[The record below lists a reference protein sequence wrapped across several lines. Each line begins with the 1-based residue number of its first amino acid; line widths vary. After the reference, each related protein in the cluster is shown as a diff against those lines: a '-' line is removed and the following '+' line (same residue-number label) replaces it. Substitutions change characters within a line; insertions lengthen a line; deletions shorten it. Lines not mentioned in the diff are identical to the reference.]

1 MSHSPAAPTRLLVAV
16 AHPDDETFGC
26 GGLLLHAAAAG
37 TDTYVVCATRGEAGE
52 GGTGDEPL
60 GVVRE
65 RELRRAAAVLGVREV
80 TLLAHRDS
88 GMSGEP
94 EPGTLAAV
102 DPDALAA
109 ELEAHVA
116 RVRPEVVVTLDASD
130 GHRDHEVM
138 RDAAVAAATAAG
150 VPRVHLV
157 CLARSSMVRWVE
169 HQRAEHPDREHL
181 SVEDV
186 ELGTPDELVTATLDV
201 SAHRARLA
209 EAMAE
214 HASQDSPY
222 DGLPE
227 SLLSDF
233 LDTVRLR
240 TVRDTGA
247 TGPGRWWDHRRPGWV
262 EARTATLVP

>member
-1 MSHSPAAPTRLLVAV
+1 MSVP
-16 AHPDDETFGC
+16 
-26 GGLLLHAAAAG
+26 
-37 TDTYVVCATRGEAGE
+37 
-52 GGTGDEPL
+52 
-60 GVVRE
+60 
-65 RELRRAAAVLGVREV
+65 AAAVLGVREV

-233 LDTVRLR
+233 LDSVRLR

-247 TGPGRWWDHRRPGWV
+247 AGPGRWWDHRRPGWV